1 MILHKCPSGA
11 CRCLVE
17 RKLPF
22 MNQVAIIGNY
32 LKGIAWISS
41 LFGWDSKI
49 HWILRQEIN
58 LLGNQAETQSWRISR
73 ELKNKGNGHKA
84 TV

>member
-1 MILHKCPSGA
+1 M
-11 CRCLVE
+11 E

-22 MNQVAIIGNY
+22 MNQVAIVGNCP
-32 LKGIAWISS
+32 KGIAWISS
-41 LFGWDSKI
+41 IFGWDSKI
-49 HWILRQEIN
+49 HWILRQEMN